1 MDLTNSGRKLTD
13 EDFYSLMN
21 SMVNKS
27 SSFIDELSSAVS
39 NLNPFSAFVQNVPPE
54 ARAQIMQ
61 PLEQQ
66 VEQMPEAPYTN
77 NGTFQSLAGSA
88 QTGGQDVYSGSD
100 PTDYGVAGGEQ
111 VSNMDKWIA
120 ENAVGAMNLVAQP
133 EKIASG
139 LLDIG
144 SGYYQQAT
152 GDITNPEQ
160 VEQANQTT
168 QQFKDMFTAEGLH
181 RGPDALALTAGGTYL
196 AGQAGKSLGN
206 MLERSGANKAMN
218 NIADANP
225 GLFPTELGGMSNVVG
240 KSKDMRDID
249 QQYTAGYN
257 RVNEMDKIK
266 DVTTETSN
274 NNLIDVP
281 DVSIVDLEGKPFITG
296 MADRSEA
303 GKVLTRVNDI
313 ELNEGVPLR
322 GGQNYMRNAEN
333 YLQGNIWASAPGA
346 NTTVLNKANALKES
360 TGQDPLFMPY
370 AMKPT
375 GIDFTHQTTELM
387 INMADTV
394 LNRAQKSSLNK
405 SIKEILPS
413 WKGLA
418 SPKLAEILNNTTG
431 NQRKA
436 IQQILDRDFREIG
449 ISLPEARVAV
459 SDVDQLNIPDT
470 SFMNIGQL
478 DMNRSNMSNHPSY
491 AQALKGDPVGK
502 IKENIS
508 AFDLLTPESLGRTV
522 DQTNLTPQ
530 DYRSLTMSAKGGII
544 DEKILRNLE
553 DKGLL
558 GQIDAPK
565 KVSTEVINIQPKGI
579 NQKDDSILNNIGNEN
594 ANIEPG
600 KTSPTEGLQEQGGV
614 SGIFGMVDEATSI
627 RQQENSRAYSSR
639 QEDGSLIDLDR
650 IDGNAK
656 ANTDIQQA
664 SIDYANSAGID
675 YKPSTHY
682 VKVNPEYS
690 TKVANAYDKMPHDPQ
705 NPKVVE
711 AYTALIDETL
721 AQYKIMLD
729 RGIKV
734 EFYPTDKD
742 GNILNPYPS
751 PRDSIDDI
759 NNNNHLYIFPTD
771 AGFGSNA
778 KFNPKDNPLLA
789 TTEFEMSGRPA
800 YANDIFRAVHDYFG
814 HAKEGVG
821 FRASG
826 EENAFIAHYPMYSP
840 KAQKAMATETRGQNS
855 WVNYGPFGEQNRN
868 ASQSG
873 TIYADQKINILDDE
887 FIDPNYLQNIN
898 NVDDGVL
905 GQVGKDKPVTVY
917 HGTNKEIDE
926 LDPSMSG
933 TNQGFDEKGAM
944 FFTTSKDRAPR
955 FSKDYPNKAKWK
967 YTDEDKVAV
976 EKANSLVKE
985 AKLDESN
992 ALTMSEVNKLYEQG
1006 KIKTKPNTKDLFRA
1020 ESAWDNNREAI
1031 KEASDVTGK
1040 KVFKHTAEGETQY
1053 AVFDTSK
1060 ISYNKPK
1067 NNKVTDGVLGQ
1078 TPKKS
1083 DKVTSGLLAQEPLVV
1098 YRSSTSGSYDKFDKS
1113 KQRTSTLGKGVYMF
1127 GGKRGAND
1135 WVGENLQ
1142 KIELPYDY
1150 MEKSINWGDGGQTD
1164 FVNKAFK
1171 KIAKEVDFKLDLE
1184 DGGIDVY
1191 PELVKKLGDDKAH
1204 DLLNKHGIYG
1214 NRRDDE
1220 LTVFNVDDA
1229 KIISTEKKKAKKG
1242 LLD

>member
-181 RGPDALALTAGGTYL
+181 RGPDALALAAGGTYL

-206 MLERSGANKAMN
+206 MLEKSGANEAMN
-218 NIADANP
+218 NIAVANP
-225 GLFPTELGGMSNVVG
+225 GLFPAELGGMSNVVG

-333 YLQGNIWASAPGA
+333 YLQGNVWASAPGA

-530 DYRSLTMSAKGGII
+530 DYRSLTMSAKGGVIT
-544 DEKILRNLE
+544 DKILRQLD

-558 GQIDAPK
+558 GQIDTPK
-565 KVSTEVINIQPKGI
+565 KGSTEVINIQPKGI
-579 NQKDDSILNNIGNEN
+579 SLKELENQNPSTAPKIPVANIFSNDKGVIPKDKRKSIDSIIESGKESDVPYKTVSVADIVPTQNNVTIPNLDKVKGAKDITEDIIAVEHNGKYYLVDGHHRVANNILEKKDNVE
-594 ANIEPG
+594 
-600 KTSPTEGLQEQGGV
+600 
-614 SGIFGMVDEATSI
+614 I
-627 RQQENSRAYSSR
+627 RV
-639 QEDGSLIDLDR
+639 L
-650 IDGNAK
+650 
-656 ANTDIQQA
+656 
-664 SIDYANSAGID
+664 
-675 YKPSTHY
+675 
-682 VKVNPEYS
+682 
-690 TKVANAYDKMPHDPQ
+690 
-705 NPKVVE
+705 
-711 AYTALIDETL
+711 
-721 AQYKIMLD
+721 
-729 RGIKV
+729 
-734 EFYPTDKD
+734 
-742 GNILNPYPS
+742 
-751 PRDSIDDI
+751 DDI
-759 NNNNHLYIFPTD
+759 
-771 AGFGSNA
+771 
-778 KFNPKDNPLLA
+778 
-789 TTEFEMSGRPA
+789 
-800 YANDIFRAVHDYFG
+800 
-814 HAKEGVG
+814 
-821 FRASG
+821 
-826 EENAFIAHYPMYSP
+826 
-840 KAQKAMATETRGQNS
+840 
-855 WVNYGPFGEQNRN
+855 
-868 ASQSG
+868 
-873 TIYADQKINILDDE
+873 
-887 FIDPNYLQNIN
+887 